1 MCWCRL
7 LTAHPASRYTSAR
20 FVHNKPSARPVSQ
33 FQTELFNKLAAAS
46 VYFNLTHYPKEATS
60 VFLGWIGSMFG
71 SEVFGRSTGMCLQ
84 GDLLR
89 VIHNTLRPRADQLSH
104 RWWLDVHFFQK
115 KRFSP
120 EKTLTDIWLLDT
132 GKFSHKIITSSFFA
146 WNIFLLFALD
156 ASFFLCTRICIND
169 EQILVWNKLVS
180 KKFVYWS
187 QDIEILPLNN

>member
-1 MCWCRL
+1 MRVESPSNFSSHPNCCMCWCRL

-115 KRFSP
+115 KDFHLKRRWQTPS
-120 EKTLTDIWLLDT
+120 
-132 GKFSHKIITSSFFA
+132 
-146 WNIFLLFALD
+146 LFHLAL
-156 ASFFLCTRICIND
+156 R
-169 EQILVWNKLVS
+169 
-180 KKFVYWS
+180 YR
-187 QDIEILPLNN
+187 